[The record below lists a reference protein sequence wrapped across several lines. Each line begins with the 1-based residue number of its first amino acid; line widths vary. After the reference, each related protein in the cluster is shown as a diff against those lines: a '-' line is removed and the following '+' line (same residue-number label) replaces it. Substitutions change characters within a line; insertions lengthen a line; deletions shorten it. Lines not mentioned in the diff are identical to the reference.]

1 MKIKNFLILVF
12 CFVFL
17 FSCTTRYDNH
27 FNSNRNDETK
37 EKIGYWD
44 FDSNWKILIFPD
56 KNQEDFLISAINSAQ
71 NRIWIE
77 IYTWTN
83 LSKINSAI
91 ESAKKR
97 WVDIRVILEWNVYG
111 SPYINVETKKFL
123 DKNSIP
129 NKYADNNKFNFTHA
143 KFWLIDDDYYIST
156 GNWTRSFFNKNR
168 EFIYKWNDEITKNF
182 LEKIFLADF
191 EYQNFVQKSEI
202 PEHIVISP
210 LNSREKIE
218 NFITN
223 SESEIIIYV
232 QTVSDEKILKILSD
246 LQNSSKKIFLCTAD
260 NEWNREAFAK
270 NPHLDWKFGKNPY
283 LHAKMMIS
291 DDKKI
296 FIWSQNFT
304 KNSIENNREI
314 GIILENKN
322 ENAQKLK
329 KIIKNHCN

>member
-1 MKIKNFLILVF
+1 MILKKIFIVIFSIYFLI
-12 CFVFL
+12 
-17 FSCTTRYDNH
+17 SCTSRYDDH

-37 EKIGYWD
+37 QEIGYWD

-56 KNQEDFLISAINSAQ
+56 DNQENFLVSAINSAQ

-83 LSKINSAI
+83 LPKINSAI
-91 ESAKKR
+91 ESAKNR
-97 WVDIRVILEWNVYG
+97 WVDVRVILEGNVYG
-111 SPYINVETKKFL
+111 SPYINVETQKFL
-123 DKNSIP
+123 EKNSIP

-143 KFWLIDDDYYIST
+143 KFWLIDEDYYIST

-191 EYQNFVQKSEI
+191 EYQNFVQTSEI

-218 NFITN
+218 NFIKN

-232 QTVSDEKILKILSD
+232 QTVTDKNILKILSD
-246 LQNSSKKIFLCTAD
+246 LQKTDKKIFFCTAD
-260 NEWNREAFAK
+260 NEWNREAFV
-270 NPHLDWKFGKNPY
+270 NNSHLDWKFAKNPY
-283 LHAKMMIS
+283 LHWKMMIS

-296 FIWSQNFT
+296 FIWSHNFT
-304 KNSIENNREI
+304 TNSIENNREI
-314 GIILENKN
+314 WIILENKN
-322 ENAQKLK
+322 ENVEKLK